1 MILSASSP
9 ADKPIHSVRE
19 YDRSGTEF
27 KPFDVDVPEPEPIHA
42 LLSIYELC
50 SQERIEMFAEH
61 LGMSW
66 SFRKSSCVADF
77 IVTVIIAYWV
87 NNANPKVSK
96 RSVLALNFS

>member
-9 ADKPIHSVRE
+9 DKPIHCVRE
-19 YDRSGTEF
+19 YDRSGKEF
-27 KPFDVDVPEPEPIHA
+27 KPFDIDVPEPEPIHA

-50 SQERIEMFAEH
+50 SQERIEMFAEQ

-66 SFRKSSCVADF
+66 SFGKSSCEDDF

-87 NNANPKVSK
+87 NNANPKVSE
-96 RSVLALNFS
+96 RSVLASHS

>member
-9 ADKPIHSVRE
+9 DKPIHCVRE
-19 YDRSGTEF
+19 YDRSGKEF
-27 KPFDVDVPEPEPIHA
+27 KPFDIDVPEPEPIHA

-50 SQERIEMFAEH
+50 SQERIEMFAEQ

-66 SFRKSSCVADF
+66 SSGKSSCEKDF

-87 NNANPKVSK
+87 NNANPKVSE
-96 RSVLALNFS
+96 RSVLASHS

>member
-9 ADKPIHSVRE
+9 DKPIHCVRE
-19 YDRSGTEF
+19 YDRSGKEF
-27 KPFDVDVPEPEPIHA
+27 KPFDIDVPEPEPIHA

-50 SQERIEMFAEH
+50 SQERIEMFAEQ

-66 SFRKSSCVADF
+66 SSGKSSCEEDF

-87 NNANPKVSK
+87 NSANPKVSE
-96 RSVLALNFS
+96 RSVLASHS

>member
-9 ADKPIHSVRE
+9 DKPIHCVRE
-19 YDRSGTEF
+19 YDRSGKEF
-27 KPFDVDVPEPEPIHA
+27 KPFDIDVPEPEPIHA

-50 SQERIEMFAEH
+50 SQERIEMFAEQ

-66 SFRKSSCVADF
+66 SSGKSSCEEDF

-87 NNANPKVSK
+87 NNANPKVSE
-96 RSVLALNFS
+96 RSVLASHS